1 MKEAVSVVIDEILA
15 SNEAFLSKHQPAQLS
30 HLPRK
35 RMAVV
40 TCMDTRLT
48 HLFEEAL
55 GLHRGDVLQLRTA
68 GATIPEGQEING
80 DLIRSLAGGI
90 YLLGVREVA
99 VIGHT
104 ECGLSH
110 GNLATLTASMQAL
123 GVDPANFPEQG
134 DALLRWLGT
143 FQDVR
148 ENTARTA
155 RAIRTSPYLPRGIP
169 VHALVIDVHTGKLEV
184 IERGE

>member
-1 MKEAVSVVIDEILA
+1 MVIDEILA
-15 SNEAFLSKHQPAQLS
+15 ANETFVGKHQPAHLS
-30 HLPRK
+30 HLPR
-35 RMAVV
+35 RRIAIV

-55 GLHRGDVLQLRTA
+55 GLHRGDVLQIRTA
-68 GATIPEGQEING
+68 GATISEGQEVNG
-80 DLIRSLAGGI
+80 DLIRSLAGAI

-99 VIGHT
+99 VVGHT
-104 ECGLSH
+104 DCGLSH
-110 GNLATLTASMQAL
+110 GDLARVTAAMQAL
-123 GVDPANFPEQG
+123 GVDPETLPEKG
-134 DALLRWLGT
+134 ADLLRWLGT

-169 VHALVIDVHTGKLEV
+169 VHALVIDVQSGKLEM

>member
-1 MKEAVSVVIDEILA
+1 VVIDEIL
-15 SNEAFLSKHQPAQLS
+15 EANAHFIKHHHPTQLS
-30 HLPRK
+30 HLPRR

-55 GLHRGDVLQLRTA
+55 SMQRGDVIQLRTA
-68 GATIPEGQEING
+68 GATITARDEVNG
-80 DLIRSLAGGI
+80 DLIRSLAGAI

-99 VIGHT
+99 VVGHT

-110 GNLATLTASMQAL
+110 GDLAALTASMQAL
-123 GVDPANFPEQG
+123 GVDPETLPEKG
-134 DALLRWLGT
+134 EALLGWLGT

-148 ENTARTA
+148 ENVVRVA
-155 RAIRTSPYLPRGIP
+155 RAIRTSPYLPRTIP
-169 VHALVIDVHTGKLEV
+169 VHALVIDVHSGKLEL

>member
-1 MKEAVSVVIDEILA
+1 MVIDEILA
-15 SNEAFLSKHQPAQLS
+15 ANEAFLSKQQPTQLS

-35 RMAVV
+35 RLAII

-48 HLFEEAL
+48 HLFEAAL
-55 GLHRGDVLQLRTA
+55 GLERGDVLQLRTA
-68 GATIPEGQEING
+68 GATIPEGQEVNG
-80 DLIRSLAGGI
+80 DVIRSLAGGI

-110 GNLATLTASMQAL
+110 GNLAALTASMQAL
-123 GVDPANFPEQG
+123 GVDPAQLPEQG
-134 DALLRWLGT
+134 EELLRWLGT

-148 ENTARTA
+148 QNVARTA
-155 RAIRTSPYLPRGIP
+155 QAIRTSPYLPRSIP
-169 VHALVIDVHTGKLEV
+169 VHALVIDVQTGRLEMV
-184 IERGE
+184 DRGV

>member
-1 MKEAVSVVIDEILA
+1 MVIDEILA
-15 SNEAFLSKHQPAQLS
+15 VNETFVSKHQPAQLS
-30 HLPRK
+30 HLPR
-35 RMAVV
+35 RRVAVV

-55 GLHRGDVLQLRTA
+55 GLHRGDVIQLRTG
-68 GATIPEGQEING
+68 GATIPEGQEANG
-80 DLIRSLAGGI
+80 DLIRSLAGAI
-90 YLLGVREVA
+90 YLLDVREVA

-104 ECGLSH
+104 DCGLSH
-110 GNLATLTASMQAL
+110 GDLARLTASMQAL
-123 GVDPANFPEQG
+123 GVDPTTLPEQG
-134 DALLRWLGT
+134 DELLRWLGT

-155 RAIRTSPYLPRGIP
+155 HAIRTSPYLPRSVP
-169 VHALVIDVHTGKLEV
+169 VHALVIDVHTGKLEM

>member
-1 MKEAVSVVIDEILA
+1 MVIDEILA
-15 SNEAFLSKHQPAQLS
+15 ANETFGSKHQPAQLS
-30 HLPRK
+30 HLPRR

-55 GLHRGDVLQLRTA
+55 GLHRGEVLQLRTA

-80 DLIRSLAGGI
+80 DLIRSLAGAI

-110 GNLATLTASMQAL
+110 GDLGHVTASMQAL
-123 GVDPANFPEQG
+123 GVDPAAFPEQG
-134 DALLRWLGT
+134 DDLLRWLGT
-143 FQDVR
+143 FHDVR
-148 ENTARTA
+148 ANTARTA

-169 VHALVIDVHTGKLEV
+169 VHALVIDVHSGKLEM

>member
-1 MKEAVSVVIDEILA
+1 MVIDEILA
-15 SNEAFLSKHQPAQLS
+15 ANETFLSKPQPAHLS
-30 HLPRK
+30 HLPRR
-35 RMAVV
+35 RMAVI

-48 HLFEEAL
+48 DLFEDAL
-55 GLHRGDVLQLRTA
+55 GLERGEVIQLRTG
-68 GATIPEGQEING
+68 GATISQGQETNG
-80 DLIRSLAGGI
+80 DVIRSLAGAI

-104 ECGLSH
+104 DCGLSH

-123 GVDPANFPEQG
+123 GVDPATLPEQG
-134 DALLRWLGT
+134 NELLGWLGT
-143 FQDVR
+143 FEDVR

-155 RAIRTSPYLPRGIP
+155 RAIRTSPYLPRNIP
-169 VHALVIDVHTGKLEV
+169 VHALVIDVNTGKLEM

>member
-1 MKEAVSVVIDEILA
+1 MVIDEILA
-15 SNEAFLSKHQPAQLS
+15 ANETFLSKHQPVQLS
-30 HLPRK
+30 HLPRR
-35 RMAVV
+35 RMAII

-48 HLFEEAL
+48 DLFEQAL
-55 GLHRGDVLQLRTA
+55 GLGRGEVIQLRTA
-68 GATIPEGQEING
+68 GATIPLNQEANG
-80 DLIRSLAGGI
+80 DVIRSLAGAI

-123 GVDPANFPEQG
+123 GVDPSTLPEQG
-134 DALLRWLGT
+134 SALLSWLGT
-143 FQDVR
+143 FEDVR

-169 VHALVIDVHTGKLEV
+169 VHALVIDIHTGKLEV
-184 IERGE
+184 VERGE

>member
-1 MKEAVSVVIDEILA
+1 MGVPVVIDEMLA
-15 SNEAFLSKHQPAQLS
+15 ANQAFLSKQPPTQLS
-30 HLPRK
+30 HLPSR

-40 TCMDTRLT
+40 TCMDARLT

-55 GLHRGDVLQLRTA
+55 GVQRGEVIQLRTG

-80 DLIRSLAGGI
+80 DLIRSLAGAI

-104 ECGLSH
+104 DCGLSH
-110 GNLATLTASMQAL
+110 GDLARLTASMQAL
-123 GVDPANFPEQG
+123 GVDPSTLPEQG
-134 DALLRWLGT
+134 NELLRWLGT

-155 RAIRTSPYLPRGIP
+155 RAIRTSPYLPRIP
-169 VHALVIDVHTGKLEV
+169 VHALVIDVHTGKLEL

>member
-1 MKEAVSVVIDEILA
+1 MVIDEILA
-15 SNEAFLSKHQPAQLS
+15 ANDTFLTKHQPAQLS

-68 GATIPEGQEING
+68 GATIPEGQEIDG

-99 VIGHT
+99 VVGHT

-110 GNLATLTASMQAL
+110 GDLVRLTASMQAL
-123 GVDPANFPEQG
+123 GVDPETLPVKGN
-134 DALLRWLGT
+134 DLLRWLGT
-143 FQDVR
+143 FQEVR
-148 ENTARTA
+148 QNVVRTA
-155 RAIRTSPYLPRGIP
+155 TAIRTSPYLPRNIP
-169 VHALVIDVHTGKLEV
+169 VHALVIDVQSGKLEM
-184 IERGE
+184 IDRGVA

>member
-1 MKEAVSVVIDEILA
+1 MVIDEIL
-15 SNEAFLSKHQPAQLS
+15 EANAHFTEHHHPAQIS
-30 HLPRK
+30 HLPRR

-48 HLFEEAL
+48 HLLEEAISV
-55 GLHRGDVLQLRTA
+55 HRGEIIQLRTA
-68 GATIPEGQEING
+68 GATINARDEVSG
-80 DLIRSLAGGI
+80 DLIRSLAGAI

-99 VIGHT
+99 VVGHT

-110 GNLATLTASMQAL
+110 GNLAALTASMQAL
-123 GVDPANFPEQG
+123 GVDPDSLPEKG
-134 DALLRWLGT
+134 EELLGWLGV

-148 ENTARTA
+148 ENVVRVA
-155 RAIRTSPYLPRGIP
+155 RAIRTSPYLPKTIP
-169 VHALVIDVHTGKLEV
+169 VHALVIHIHSGKLEL

>member
-1 MKEAVSVVIDEILA
+1 VIIDEILA
-15 SNEAFLSKHQPAQLS
+15 ANAHFTQQHHPAQLS
-30 HLPRK
+30 HLPRR

-55 GLHRGDVLQLRTA
+55 GLHRGEVIQLRTA
-68 GATIPEGQEING
+68 GATINARDEVNG
-80 DLIRSLAGGI
+80 DLIRSLAGAI

-99 VIGHT
+99 VVGHT

-110 GNLATLTASMQAL
+110 GDLATLTASMQAL
-123 GVDPANFPEQG
+123 GVDPETLPEKG
-134 DALLRWLGT
+134 EALLGWLGT

-148 ENTARTA
+148 ENVIRVA
-155 RAIRTSPYLPRGIP
+155 RAIRSSPYLPRTIP
-169 VHALVIDVHTGKLEV
+169 VHALVIDIHTGRLEL

>member
-1 MKEAVSVVIDEILA
+1 MVIDEILEA
-15 SNEAFLSKHQPAQLS
+15 NETFVRQQQPAQLS
-30 HLPRK
+30 HLPRR

-48 HLFEEAL
+48 ALFEEAL
-55 GLHRGDVLQLRTA
+55 GLKRGEVIQLRTA
-68 GATIPEGQEING
+68 GATIPEGQEVSG
-80 DLIRSLAGGI
+80 DLIRSLAGAI

-104 ECGLSH
+104 DCGLSH
-110 GNLATLTASMQAL
+110 GDLARLTASMQAL
-123 GVDPANFPEQG
+123 GVDPSALPEKG
-134 DALLRWLGT
+134 EALLRWLGT
-143 FQDVR
+143 FHDVR

-169 VHALVIDVHTGKLEV
+169 VHALVIDVHTGKLEM
-184 IERGE
+184 IERGA

>member
-1 MKEAVSVVIDEILA
+1 MVIDEILA
-15 SNEAFLSKHQPAQLS
+15 ANKAFLSGHQPAQLS

-35 RMAVV
+35 RLAVI

-55 GLHRGDVLQLRTA
+55 GLQRGDVLQLRTA
-68 GATIPEGQEING
+68 GATIPEGQEVNG
-80 DLIRSLAGGI
+80 DVIRSLAGGI

-110 GNLATLTASMQAL
+110 GNLAALTASMQAL
-123 GVDPANFPEQG
+123 GVDPAQLPEQG
-134 DALLRWLGT
+134 EELLRWLGT

-148 ENTARTA
+148 QNVVRTA
-155 RAIRTSPYLPRGIP
+155 QAVRTSPYLPRSIP
-169 VHALVIDVHTGKLEV
+169 IHALVIDVQTGKLEM
-184 IERGE
+184 IDRGA

>member
-1 MKEAVSVVIDEILA
+1 MVIDEILEVNA
-15 SNEAFLSKHQPAQLS
+15 AFVEKHQPAQLS
-30 HLPRK
+30 HLPRR

-55 GLHRGDVLQLRTA
+55 GLHRGEVIQLRTA
-68 GATIPEGQEING
+68 GATIPEGQEVDG
-80 DLIRSLAGGI
+80 DLIRSLAGAI

-104 ECGLSH
+104 DCGLSH
-110 GNLATLTASMQAL
+110 GDLARLTASMQAL
-123 GVDPANFPEQG
+123 GVNPDDLPKKG
-134 DALLRWLGT
+134 DELLRWLGT

-148 ENTARTA
+148 QNTARTA
-155 RAIRTSPYLPRGIP
+155 RAIRTSPYLPRSIP
-169 VHALVIDVHTGKLEV
+169 VHALVIDVHTGKLEM